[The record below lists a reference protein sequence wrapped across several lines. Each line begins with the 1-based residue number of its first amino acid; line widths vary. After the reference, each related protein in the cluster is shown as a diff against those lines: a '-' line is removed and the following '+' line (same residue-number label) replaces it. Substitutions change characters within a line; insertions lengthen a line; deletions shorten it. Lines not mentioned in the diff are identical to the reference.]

1 MRPRISGSTILVTGG
16 AGFVGS
22 HLVDRLY
29 AEGAR
34 QVVVIDNLFLG
45 DPQNLVEAEAQGAQ
59 LYRDDAEFMT
69 SLEMIF
75 QTHPVDIVFNCAT
88 KALVHSFVN
97 PANAFMVNPQVTV
110 NLLELQ
116 RRGRF
121 ASLVHFSTSEVYGT
135 AVYEPMD
142 EMHPLHPTTPYAAGK
157 AAADMAV
164 QSYVEMFDLDC
175 IVVRPFNNYGP
186 RQNYRGPLA
195 AVIPRTI
202 QRLLANEAPVILGDG
217 LQSRDFIHVAD
228 TVDAVV
234 KVYDKLPTGESVNI
248 CTDGQVTIGEVIER
262 VCATVGNAQAI
273 EYQAR
278 RQCDVACHHGSNK
291 KLAGLID
298 FQVTPF
304 DHGLT
309 STVEWYLAELTRKPQ

>member
-1 MRPRISGSTILVTGG
+1 MTGG
-16 AGFVGS
+16 AGFIGS

-29 AEGAR
+29 AAGSR
-34 QVVVIDNLFLG
+34 QVIVIDNLFLG
-45 DPQNLVEAEAQGAQ
+45 DPQNLA
-59 LYRDDAEFMT
+59 DAEGHGALLFREDAESMR

-75 QTHPVDIVFNCAT
+75 DAHPVEIVFNCAT
-88 KALVHSFVN
+88 KALGHSFVN

-142 EMHPLHPTTPYAAGK
+142 EDHPLHPTTPYAAGK

-164 QSYVEMFDLDC
+164 QSYVQMFGLDC
-175 IVVRPFNNYGP
+175 ITVRPFNNYGP

-202 QRLLANEAPVILGDG
+202 QRLLANEAPVIMGDG

-228 TVDAVV
+228 TVDAVL
-234 KVYDKLPTGESVNI
+234 KVYGKLPAGESVNI
-248 CTDGQVTIGEVIER
+248 CTDGQITIREVLEQ
-262 VCATVGNAQAI
+262 VCATVGGAREI
-273 EYQAR
+273 EYQPR
-278 RQCDVACHHGSNK
+278 RDCDVECHYGSNK
-291 KLAGLID
+291 KLAGLIE
-298 FQVTPF
+298 FHVTPF
-304 DHGLT
+304 EAGLK
-309 STVEWYLAELTRKPQ
+309 STVEWYLAELTQV